1 MKKLLLI
8 ICCLYGLLCNAQKI
22 RFEYDAAGNQVLR
35 TLCLICPS
43 RENTQIP
50 KDLSEI
56 EEADLIKFFPEDI
69 ISYYPNPV
77 KEELFLKWD
86 LIENNSVSNIDVYS
100 LNGQLLKSFKGNL
113 TQNSQIIN
121 FIDLPVGVYYVNLIF
136 LNGETKSIKI
146 IKN

>member
-1 MKKLLLI
+1 MKNLLLT
-8 ICCLYGLLCNAQKI
+8 ICCFYGLLCHAQKI
-22 RFEYDAAGNQVLR
+22 RFDYDAAGNQILR
-35 TLCLICPS
+35 IWCPSCES

-50 KDLSEI
+50 KDVSEI

-100 LNGQLLKSFKGNL
+100 LSGQLLKSFKGNL
-113 TQNSQIIN
+113 TQNSQNIT
-121 FIDLPVGVYYVNLIF
+121 FTDLPVGVYYVNLNF